1 MLSVII
7 PALNAGRDLQRLLA
21 ALVPAAVDGL
31 VREVIVADGGSTDET
46 PELCEDA
53 GAILLAGGIA
63 EAAIRAKAEKVLIIP
78 ADLRLPHGWARR
90 LAEHMERSPDGA
102 LIVGESDNLWNRLT
116 GKPFALML
124 PRAEAM
130 EGGDLPTLRRRLG
143 PMARIG

>member
-21 ALVPAAVDGL
+21 ALVPPAVDGL

-46 PELCEDA
+46 AVLCEDA
-53 GAILLAGGIA
+53 GALLVMGGIA
-63 EAAIRAKAEKVLIIP
+63 EAAARAKAEKVLIVP

-90 LAEHMERSPDGA
+90 LVEHMERSPDGA
-102 LIVGESDNLWNRLT
+102 LIAGETDSLWGRLT

-124 PRAEAM
+124 PRTEATG
-130 EGGDLPTLRRRLG
+130 GGDLAALRRRLG
-143 PMARIG
+143 PVARIG

>member
-7 PALNAGRDLQRLLA
+7 PALNGGRDLQRLLA

-46 PELCEDA
+46 ADLCEDA
-53 GAILLAGGIA
+53 GALLIKGGIV
-63 EAAIRAKAEKVLIIP
+63 AAATQAKAEKVLIIP

-124 PRAEAM
+124 PRADAVEA
-130 EGGDLPTLRRRLG
+130 GDLPALRRRLG
-143 PMARIG
+143 PVARIG